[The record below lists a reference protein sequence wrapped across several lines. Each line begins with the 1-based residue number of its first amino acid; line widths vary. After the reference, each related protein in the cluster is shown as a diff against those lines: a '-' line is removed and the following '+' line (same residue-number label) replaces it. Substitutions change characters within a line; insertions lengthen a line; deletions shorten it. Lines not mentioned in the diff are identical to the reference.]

1 MPLGLR
7 IWIFDYNNNMEEVTE
22 SGGPWNLQALFNKG
36 STAYKKARIATSGD
50 SKALQ
55 PIVKYTPFYHYCF
68 KRHLQITQEV
78 EEILK
83 MSSESLCQHQSE
95 TSKERI
101 PRTSHLLSGKAV
113 QLAFLPLKQKYESS
127 LRLVLDFFSCNS
139 SGRNFNAI
147 YKVNQRS
154 QNIVQIFYQRMI
166 VLLNE
171 WMNEWV

>member
-1 MPLGLR
+1 MT
-7 IWIFDYNNNMEEVTE
+7 IWKKLLSQEDPDIYRHCLTKVQ
-22 SGGPWNLQALFNKG
+22 LLI
-36 STAYKKARIATSGD
+36 KKARIATSGD

-55 PIVKYTPFYHYCF
+55 PVIKYTPFYRYCF
-68 KRHLQITQEV
+68 KRHLRITQEV
-78 EEILK
+78 KEILK
-83 MSSESLCQHQSE
+83 MSSESLCQHLSE

-113 QLAFLPLKQKYESS
+113 QLAFLPLKPEYESS

-154 QNIVQIFYQRMI
+154 QNTVQIFYQHMI

-171 WMNEWV
+171 